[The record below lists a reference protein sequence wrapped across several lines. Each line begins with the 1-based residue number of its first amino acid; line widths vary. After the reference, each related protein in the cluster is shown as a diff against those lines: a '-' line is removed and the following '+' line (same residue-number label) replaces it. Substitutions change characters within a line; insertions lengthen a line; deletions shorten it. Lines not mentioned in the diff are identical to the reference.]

1 MNNYANAQ
9 NDGRELGWND
19 AIEHESSFILLPA
32 GEYDFTVKK
41 FERARHPG
49 SEKLP
54 PCNKAV
60 LTLTV
65 HAPQGDV
72 DLTHNLFLHTKCEGI
87 LCDFFTCIGQRGRG
101 EKLTMDWNRVIGAS
115 GRCKVDVRDWAAR
128 DGSVKQSNEVKKF
141 LERKTPL
148 QSEIGAQAT
157 AKPQWAQPSQ
167 NPTGGTPAYTPGA
180 F

>member
-65 HAPQGDV
+65 HAPQGEV

-101 EKLTMDWNRVIGAS
+101 EKLNMDWNRVIGAG
-115 GRCKVDVRDWAAR
+115 GRCKVDVRDWTAR
-128 DGSVKQSNEVKKF
+128 DGSVKQSNEIKRFIDSSSKAQ
-141 LERKTPL
+141 TQNPDN
-148 QSEIGAQAT
+148 GAQAAFT
-157 AKPQWAQPSQ
+157 A
-167 NPTGGTPAYTPGA
+167 GV